1 MSLMIDGATD
11 KSVSENEVIHAR
23 IVETGEPTN
32 KMLDL
37 EALEHSHTDGIVS
50 GINSSFSKVGMEEDK
65 WKSCF

>member
-11 KSVSENEVIHAR
+11 RSVSENEVIHAR

-37 EALEHSHTDGIVS
+37 EALEHSHKDEIVS
-50 GINSSFSKVGMEEDK
+50 GIKSSFSKVGMKEDE
-65 WKSCF
+65 